1 MAISPV
7 PMVFTKHTSCI
18 SGPMDDIQM
27 RSDYVDFEAELV
39 TVIAKPGKDIAQ
51 ENAWDYAA
59 ELCVG
64 QDISDRP
71 MQFSA
76 APPQFNLGKS
86 FDTFGPI
93 GAILTSLESLD
104 DYRSLEI

>member
-1 MAISPV
+1 MAIP
-7 PMVFTKHTSCI
+7 PLQMVFAKYTSCI

-27 RSDYVDFEAELV
+27 RSDYVAYEAELV
-39 TVIAKPGKDIAQ
+39 AVIGKPGKDIAQ
-51 ENAWDYAA
+51 ENAWDHVAG
-59 ELCVG
+59 LCVG